1 MSVDIRESYNLKK
14 IQKFNN
20 IDQTHNMDQLKDVI
34 IKSEK
39 IQKPNQRHRIRSPFP
54 SYCW

>member
-1 MSVDIRESYNLKK
+1 MSVDIRETYNLKK

-20 IDQTHNMDQLKDVI
+20 IDQIHNMDQLKDVI

-39 IQKPNQRHRIRSPFP
+39 IFLSLVSVEKVIS
-54 SYCW
+54 CK